1 MKRSGEEDC
10 GILDHKVVETR
21 GCGETEISVFES
33 YRVWDFKGWSILR
46 SPWNSWTYVCNKVRV
61 LDSFFVVSF
70 VVVISF
76 SHDSTLHFIIYMK
89 NFLSRNLDTNFIF
102 LIHSDIKILL
112 SILEKQNLLVLLQVI
127 MRNFE
132 DNIFVM

>member
-46 SPWNSWTYVCNKVRV
+46 SSWNSWTYVCNKVRV

-76 SHDSTLHFIIYMK
+76 SHDSTFH
-89 NFLSRNLDTNFIF
+89 
-102 LIHSDIKILL
+102 
-112 SILEKQNLLVLLQVI
+112 LVL
-127 MRNFE
+127 
-132 DNIFVM
+132 

>member
-1 MKRSGEEDC
+1 MFSKVIEC
-10 GILDHKVVETR
+10 GILRDGQSFALLGIR
-21 GCGETEISVFES
+21 GHICA
-33 YRVWDFKGWSILR
+33 
-46 SPWNSWTYVCNKVRV
+46 KVRV